1 MGIFQAA
8 GSASDPRRWYGSSA
22 SSSGTS
28 SRQQTIHVTKD
39 PQASN
44 TRFSPRKST
53 SGNRQD
59 TNTVI
64 NMPQINQLF
73 VLFGVK
79 GTRRT
84 LELAQ
89 INTKKHTNDKTFFE
103 DMRNEYRYLR
113 GYLRYWFSVWRFSH
127 CDFVKV

>member
-8 GSASDPRRWYGSSA
+8 GSASDPRRWYGSSG
-22 SSSGTS
+22 SSSGSS
-28 SRQQTIHVTKD
+28 SRQQTIHVAKD
-39 PQASN
+39 TQASN
-44 TRFSPRKST
+44 SPFSPRKST

-59 TNTVI
+59 ANTVI

-89 INTKKHTNDKTFFE
+89 INTKKYTSDKSFFE
-103 DMRNEYRYLR
+103 DMRKEYRYLR
-113 GYLRYWFSVWRFSH
+113 GYLRYWFSIWQFSH